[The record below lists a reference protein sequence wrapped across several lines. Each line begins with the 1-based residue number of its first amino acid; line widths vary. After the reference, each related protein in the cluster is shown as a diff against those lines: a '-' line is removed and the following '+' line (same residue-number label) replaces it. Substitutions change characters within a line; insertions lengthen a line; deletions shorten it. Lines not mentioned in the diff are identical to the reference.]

1 MAMPAVKHFDPVI
14 GLDVHTV
21 IIPPSPAPIPI
32 PHPHVGFVLDLRE
45 CVNGVKSVVGS
56 IVFSF
61 AAEAAADV
69 MEDNPELLAAGMA
82 LVSKAGSALE
92 AAANNPVVKTG
103 LALKDAKDQ
112 LSGLKAGIIDTLGGN
127 IGGAGGSNRPVKS
140 EWHIA
145 QYRRDAHVS
154 YSGAAFSPRYP
165 VRAVDPQQ
173 RFRIFYGQQNRY
185 GQR

>member
-127 IGGAGGSNRPVKS
+127 IGGGGGSNRPVKVNGTLRSTVGTHTFHIPGLHFPLGTLFAPLIPSKDS
-140 EWHIA
+140 E
-145 QYRRDAHVS
+145 S
-154 YSGAAFSPRYP
+154 FMGSK
-165 VRAVDPQQ
+165 
-173 RFRIFYGQQNRY
+173 NRY